1 MIAPIT
7 LNLPATIEFGA
18 GKIETLRDHL
28 AQSDRVFVLVD
39 PPILPAVQP
48 LLNELS
54 GTGMA
59 VEISTEIVPEPP
71 IETLENLLAPVREF
85 GPDTVIG
92 IGGGSTMDLAKLVA
106 VLFTGEQ
113 QVADVIGIG
122 NVRGR
127 RVKLITASTT
137 SGTGS
142 EVTPIAVL
150 TDKAEKLKKGVVSP
164 HIVPDVAIV
173 DPALTVGMPPAIT
186 ASTGM
191 DAMTHCIEAFTNRHA
206 HPMIDDL
213 ALSGIRLIAAN
224 LETAVRDGENLEART
239 AMALGS
245 MYGGMCLG
253 PVNTAAVH
261 ALAYPLGG
269 TFGVAHGVSNSVLLP
284 FVMAFNLPEC
294 IAKYA
299 KVGRAMG
306 LAPIGDENSMAQ
318 AAIEGVRDLSG
329 RCGIPGGLR
338 ELNIPETAVPDMSDS
353 AMAVTR
359 LLANNPRE
367 VTRPDAEKIFRA
379 AFGESVEF

>member
-18 GKIETLRDHL
+18 GKIETLLDHL

-85 GPDTVIG
+85 GPDT
-92 IGGGSTMDLAKLVA
+92 
-106 VLFTGEQ
+106 
-113 QVADVIGIG
+113 VIGIG